1 MAARVQPGRDPL
13 DLLAGQAEQV
23 EQSSDFT
30 GSFGE
35 PIPEQQPEG
44 ITNAQAFAGALAA
57 GREAFCFFTKLDSP
71 RRVMTDDRVGQLA
84 ALADPVL
91 KKHNIELGK
100 YLGDFGPEIALA
112 VGVFSLVT
120 ELRGAVA
127 AEIAE
132 RKAAEKKTDQ
142 VAQDPQP
149 AAGAADGAAQF
160 APGQPFAE

>member
-1 MAARVQPGRDPL
+1 MAARATPERDPL
-13 DLLAGQAEQV
+13 DLLAGQAESV
-23 EQSSDFT
+23 EADGAFT

-35 PIPEQQPEG
+35 PLPQPEPEG

-57 GREAFCFFTKLDSP
+57 GREAFCFFTKLESP

-84 ALADPVL
+84 TLADPVL

-120 ELRGAVA
+120 ELRAAVA
-127 AEIAE
+127 SEIAE
-132 RKAAEKKTDQ
+132 RKAAEKKSDQ
-142 VAQDPQP
+142 AAPGVIDQDGGAA
-149 AAGAADGAAQF
+149 AAGG
-160 APGQPFAE
+160 PGLGGEI